1 MQFDMFRR
9 DQDRFSGE
17 WLAQQLS
24 WSAALAI
31 LLLAVDFAGLH
42 LLRRSFSGIA
52 LLLPGIW
59 SAPGISWLL
68 AHEIGAKTALRRGL
82 PVDPA
87 RTTSIGCNIMQL
99 RLLLAES

>member
-9 DQDRFSGE
+9 NQDWFSGA

-24 WSAALAI
+24 WDAALAI
-31 LLLAVDFAGLH
+31 LLLAVVFAGLH

-52 LLLPGIW
+52 LFLPGTG
-59 SAPGISWLL
+59 AARGISWLL
-68 AHEIGAKTALRRGL
+68 AHETGAKTALRLGL
-82 PVDPA
+82 QVDPA
-87 RTTSIGCNIMQL
+87 RTTSIGANIMQL